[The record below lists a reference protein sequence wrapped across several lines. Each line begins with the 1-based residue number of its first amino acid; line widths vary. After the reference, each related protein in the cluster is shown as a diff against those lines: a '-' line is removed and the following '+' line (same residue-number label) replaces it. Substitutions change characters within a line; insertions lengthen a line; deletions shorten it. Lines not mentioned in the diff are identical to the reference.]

1 MNIQILFYIFIGIF
15 GITAIITIL
24 GITGVIKTIHKKY
37 LNALFTALI
46 IEVIGAVIG
55 VFKSADFFQEG
66 KIPEKIY
73 AATYLES
80 SGNYHDDLFK
90 IITELQH
97 IEDYEDISSKNM
109 ELELELDQC
118 ITDYNK
124 LTDDLNRLDKNFY
137 VYIIK
142 LRNSMNEF
150 GGSINISFRPDQKQE
165 IYDLLQE
172 ILIVL
177 KPNFFDSN
185 DTDKHQQIQKA
196 WMDFKQSHGRV
207 ETSLVLEYDIVL
219 LVRDYLNMS
228 YPVVQIIA
236 NQ

>member
-1 MNIQILFYIFIGIF
+1 MNVQILFYTFIVIF
-15 GITAIITIL
+15 GITAVITIL

-66 KIPEKIY
+66 QIPEKIY
-73 AATYLES
+73 TETFIEP
-80 SGNYHDDLFK
+80 SGDYHDDLFR
-90 IITELQH
+90 IITELNH
-97 IEDYEDISSKNM
+97 VEDYEHVSTTNT

-118 ITDYNK
+118 ILDYNR

-142 LRNSMNEF
+142 LRNAMNEF
-150 GGSINISFRPDQKQE
+150 GGSINICFKPEQKQE

-177 KPNFFDSN
+177 NPESFES
-185 DTDKHQQIQKA
+185 TEIDKYKQVQSA
-196 WMDFKQSHGRV
+196 WSTFKEAHGR
-207 ETSLVLEYDIVL
+207 TDASLVLEYDIVM

-228 YPVVQIIA
+228 YPVVH
-236 NQ
+236 NVPN